1 METLAA
7 IAFVLAVAATTISWI
22 TGQNEGGGR
31 QDQSAADAD
40 FCEVREGILE

>member
-1 METLAA
+1 MEALAT
-7 IAFVLAVAATTISWI
+7 IAFVLAASVVTISWI
-22 TGQNEGGGR
+22 TGQNEGGR

>member
-1 METLAA
+1 MEALAA
-7 IAFVLAVAATTISWI
+7 IAFVLALAAVTISWVA
-22 TGQNEGGGR
+22 GQNEGGR

>member
-1 METLAA
+1 MEALAA

-22 TGQNEGGGR
+22 TGQNEGGR

-40 FCEVREGILE
+40 FCEAQEEIKL

>member
-1 METLAA
+1 MEALAA

-22 TGQNEGGGR
+22 TGKNEGGR

>member
-1 METLAA
+1 MEALAK

-22 TGQNEGGGR
+22 TGQNEGGR
-31 QDQSAADAD
+31 KDQSAADAD

>member
-7 IAFVLAVAATTISWI
+7 IAFVLAVTATTISWI
-22 TGQNEGGGR
+22 TGQHEGGR